1 MKFIDREEELAFL
14 EREYAKKEA
23 SFVVLYGR
31 RRLGKTSLAT
41 HFMANKPGIYFLATE
56 EAEQMNINGLQWAIA
71 NYLEDKILLS
81 ISFTSWVDLFAY
93 LAEKLP
99 RDKKLVLVIDEFQ
112 YLALKHPEFLSVFQK
127 IWDMSLKKQNIM
139 LILCGSLISLMEAQT
154 LSYTSPL
161 YGRRTGQIKLKQIPF
176 KYYQE
181 FFPKRDI
188 KELFVLYGLTGGVP
202 KYIELVKDCTSLE
215 EVLDDYMLNPNSF
228 LYEEPIF
235 LLQREVSDIGTY
247 LSLVK
252 VIAQGNQKLSHIAT
266 VLGVQQTNLPKYLQT
281 LINLDIV
288 ERQVPVDETNPEKS
302 KKGLYRLKDNY
313 LQFWFKYV
321 YPYRGFLE
329 SGAKSFVKQKI
340 LQNLE
345 EGHLAFVYEEVCR
358 QRLWEENIHGS
369 LPLSFTKLGRWWD
382 AHAEIDLVGINE
394 EDSSICF
401 VECKYHHKPVDVE
414 VYYQLKEKSKGVKW
428 HSEKRQEY
436 FVLCSSSGFTE
447 RLEALA
453 QNEPQ
458 LILMSGIWTE

>member
-41 HFMANKPGIYFLATE
+41 NFMANKPGIYFLATE

-202 KYIELVKDCTSLE
+202 KYIELVKDGTSLE

-266 VLGVQQTNLPKYLQT
+266 VLGVQQTSLPKYLQT

-329 SGAKSFVKQKI
+329 SGAKSFVKPKI

-358 QRLWEENIHGS
+358 QRLWEENIRGS